1 MSAVSGVSEL
11 LREVPIFQSLEE
23 SQRARLAAEIESVT
37 FPEGSTI
44 FHYGD
49 PGDCLYV
56 IQSGE
61 AEVYTEDYS
70 GRRITLGIIGS
81 KAVFGELSLFD
92 NGPRTASVMAKSTLT
107 AIRLDRS
114 HLQQFLHTSPM
125 VAWEMLTL
133 MGRYMRENA
142 EHLRRSTTQNVN
154 QVIEEDETLIHRI
167 AEWITDFSGS
177 IPFLVIHFLLFTWW
191 ILANLSLLPG
201 HVFDPYPF
209 GLLSV
214 LVSVEAVVLSVF
226 VLMSQNRQ
234 RRLDR
239 IRSDIEYEVNLK
251 AEMEVS
257 HLHTRI
263 DHWNSRFLMEL
274 REIKKLMQS

>member
-1 MSAVSGVSEL
+1 MSAVSDVSEL
-11 LREVPIFQSLEE
+11 LREVPIFQGLDEA
-23 SQRARLAAEIESVT
+23 QRAQLAEEIEPVT
-37 FPEGSTI
+37 FAEGSTV

-61 AEVYTEDYS
+61 AEVYTEDHS
-70 GRRITLGIIGS
+70 GRRITLGVIGS

-92 NGPRTASVMAKSTLT
+92 NGPRTASVLAKSTLT

-114 HLQQFLHTSPM
+114 HLQQFLLTSPTA
-125 VAWEMLTL
+125 AWEMLTL

-142 EHLRRSTTQNVN
+142 EHLRRSTTQNAN
-154 QVIEEDETLIHRI
+154 QVVDEDVSFMHHV
-167 AEWITDFSGS
+167 AEWITEFSGS

-191 ILANLSLLPG
+191 VLANLSLLPG
-201 HVFDPYPF
+201 PVFDPYPF

-214 LVSVEAVVLSVF
+214 VVSVEAVVLSVF

-274 REIKKLMQS
+274 REIKKLLQS